1 MLTLPEFFELIEHRV
16 TGGSEF
22 QWQCYGHHAY
32 VIDSDGAN
40 HHFSVVFDR
49 DNQTVYEVTVCDY
62 ANDRAYRMINPDFKF
77 GHDDEAAGRGVPA
90 NQAWEDVC
98 YVDLDVD
105 DDFIQKSLAIRDG
118 KTYDTRVQLEL
129 DLDDD
134 LLFGLMKLAHQ
145 QDITLNQLIE
155 QILREMIDR
164 TRAQKEQTES

>member
-40 HHFSVVFDR
+40 HHLSVVFDR

-62 ANDRAYRMINPDFKF
+62 VNDRAYRMINPDFKF

-90 NQAWEDVC
+90 NQAWHDVL
-98 YVDLDVD
+98 YVDLDVA

-118 KTYDTRVQLEL
+118 KSYDTRVQLEL

-145 QDITLNQLIE
+145 RDITLNQLIE
-155 QILREMIDR
+155 QILTEMIDR

>member
-1 MLTLPEFFELIEHRV
+1 
-16 TGGSEF
+16 
-22 QWQCYGHHAY
+22 

-62 ANDRAYRMINPDFKF
+62 VNDRAYRMINPDFKF

-90 NQAWEDVC
+90 NQAWHDVL
-98 YVDLDVD
+98 YVDLDVA

-118 KTYDTRVQLEL
+118 KSYDTRVQLEL
-129 DLDDD
+129 DLDDN

-145 QDITLNQLIE
+145 RDITLNQLIE
-155 QILREMIDR
+155 QILTEMIDR

>member
-22 QWQCYGHHAY
+22 QWQCYGSQAY

-49 DNQTVYEVTVCDY
+49 DDQTVYEVTVCDY
-62 ANDRAYRMINPDFKF
+62 VNNRAYRMIDPDFKF
-77 GHDDEAAGRGVPA
+77 GHDDEAAGRNVPA
-90 NQAWEDVC
+90 NQAWHDVL
-98 YVDLDVD
+98 YVDLDVA

-118 KTYDTRVQLEL
+118 KPYDTRVQLDL

-145 QDITLNQLIE
+145 RDITLNQLIE
-155 QILREMIDR
+155 QILTEMIDR